1 MASDE
6 DRLPELFVRGAGVY
20 RAQMNA
26 ENPLG
31 TMQSIE
37 HALRALD
44 KMLGGERE
52 RIARAEKMLG
62 DYQEQAGR
70 PFEHEAKLK
79 DLIARQGALNALLD
93 LDKGEKQAAPEAE
106 VAPETLEGDAWM
118 QREQPQRRTPKRRNG
133 AWRKTDGQDFDG
145 EAEAVIQPDADP
157 PAAYRP
163 EAGPGF

>member
-1 MASDE
+1 M
-6 DRLPELFVRGAGVY
+6 RIY

-26 ENPLG
+26 ENSLG

-44 KMLGGERE
+44 KALGDERE

-62 DYQEQAGR
+62 DFQEQLGK

-79 DLIARQGALNALLD
+79 ELIGRQAALNALLD
-93 LDKGEKQAAPEAE
+93 LDKGESQVAPEAKAE
-106 VAPETLEGDAWM
+106 AEADSAASPEGNEWRQKRT
-118 QREQPQRRTPKRRNG
+118 QRSTPQRGNG
-133 AWRKTDGQDFDG
+133 AWRKGREADF
-145 EAEAVIQPDADP
+145 EAEEEAGIQPDADP
-157 PAAYRP
+157 PAMLGP